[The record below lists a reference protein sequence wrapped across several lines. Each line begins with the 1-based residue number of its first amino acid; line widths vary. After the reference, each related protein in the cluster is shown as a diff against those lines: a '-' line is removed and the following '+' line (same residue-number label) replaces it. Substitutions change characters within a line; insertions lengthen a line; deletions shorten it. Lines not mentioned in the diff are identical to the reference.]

1 MGYECHYGPPG
12 DRREMIDLIRAAVDR
27 GVTFFDTA
35 ETYAS
40 CVRSR
45 ALCSWRRAIQI
56 DVIRCFSV
64 ALAPG
69 LADRKEAL
77 R

>member
-27 GVTFFDTA
+27 GVTFF
-35 ETYAS
+35 
-40 CVRSR
+40 VSR